1 MKRIEYALATLL
13 LLCSCQEKIDY
24 WMSDA
29 ATATMDRIVGEYAL
43 ESAEW
48 SEGRIDLND
57 DGISDPDF
65 LTELSTA
72 MGGRELRHLNVDMDE
87 TFAYK
92 VRIVWECRVAQ
103 LYVYPNWR
111 SEVWWEPYSLYEAFE
126 IEADGTFP
134 QSLTFPGREFE
145 DDMGYKK
152 QLYVFKDIVCE
163 FKDFDVLSI
172 KAETVFYD
180 YSSESVQRGTVTYF
194 FKCVSGKGKSP
205 VAEPVE
211 VSEIGIQERNCM
223 KTNEDRM
230 IDFVAKSYEE
240 NRFDPKKA
248 LARSQNGSLRRS
260 LSLSKRT
267 VMLKRIAGV
276 AAAAAVGIFL
286 YLSWLTSWTG
296 YAAYDIAQT
305 FTLPDSS
312 SVTLAPGSTLRLQ
325 KHKDKRLVQ
334 MTGKV
339 YFNVRHDDRAPFRV
353 DAGSGFVKV
362 LGTRFQVDSRDPISV
377 SVVSGKVLFSAIRS
391 GEEALI
397 LTKGQSAVLDP
408 AASKPV
414 EITPKHPNPAA
425 WATGEFIYD
434 NTPLPEV
441 LSELSEY
448 YDVTLV
454 AFDAGHSSGESRRLS
469 GEFSTSSLQEI
480 LNLIN
485 SALGTDIQI
494 ESQPT
499 R

>member
-1 MKRIEYALATLL
+1 
-13 LLCSCQEKIDY
+13 
-24 WMSDA
+24 
-29 ATATMDRIVGEYAL
+29 
-43 ESAEW
+43 
-48 SEGRIDLND
+48 
-57 DGISDPDF
+57 
-65 LTELSTA
+65 
-72 MGGRELRHLNVDMDE
+72 
-87 TFAYK
+87 
-92 VRIVWECRVAQ
+92 
-103 LYVYPNWR
+103 
-111 SEVWWEPYSLYEAFE
+111 
-126 IEADGTFP
+126 
-134 QSLTFPGREFE
+134 
-145 DDMGYKK
+145 
-152 QLYVFKDIVCE
+152 
-163 FKDFDVLSI
+163 
-172 KAETVFYD
+172 
-180 YSSESVQRGTVTYF
+180 
-194 FKCVSGKGKSP
+194 
-205 VAEPVE
+205 
-211 VSEIGIQERNCM
+211 M

-276 AAAAAVGIFL
+276 ATAAAVGIFL
-286 YLSWLTSWTG
+286 YLPWLTSWTD

-441 LSELSEY
+441 LSELSKY

-485 SALGTDIQI
+485 SALGSDIQI

>member
-1 MKRIEYALATLL
+1 
-13 LLCSCQEKIDY
+13 
-24 WMSDA
+24 
-29 ATATMDRIVGEYAL
+29 
-43 ESAEW
+43 
-48 SEGRIDLND
+48 
-57 DGISDPDF
+57 
-65 LTELSTA
+65 
-72 MGGRELRHLNVDMDE
+72 
-87 TFAYK
+87 
-92 VRIVWECRVAQ
+92 
-103 LYVYPNWR
+103 
-111 SEVWWEPYSLYEAFE
+111 
-126 IEADGTFP
+126 
-134 QSLTFPGREFE
+134 
-145 DDMGYKK
+145 
-152 QLYVFKDIVCE
+152 
-163 FKDFDVLSI
+163 
-172 KAETVFYD
+172 
-180 YSSESVQRGTVTYF
+180 
-194 FKCVSGKGKSP
+194 
-205 VAEPVE
+205 
-211 VSEIGIQERNCM
+211 M

-286 YLSWLTSWTG
+286 YLSWLTSWTD

-312 SVTLAPGSTLRLQ
+312 SVTLAPGSTLSLQ

-454 AFDAGHSSGESRRLS
+454 AFDAGHSSGESLRLS

>member
-1 MKRIEYALATLL
+1 
-13 LLCSCQEKIDY
+13 
-24 WMSDA
+24 
-29 ATATMDRIVGEYAL
+29 
-43 ESAEW
+43 
-48 SEGRIDLND
+48 
-57 DGISDPDF
+57 
-65 LTELSTA
+65 
-72 MGGRELRHLNVDMDE
+72 
-87 TFAYK
+87 
-92 VRIVWECRVAQ
+92 
-103 LYVYPNWR
+103 
-111 SEVWWEPYSLYEAFE
+111 
-126 IEADGTFP
+126 
-134 QSLTFPGREFE
+134 
-145 DDMGYKK
+145 
-152 QLYVFKDIVCE
+152 
-163 FKDFDVLSI
+163 
-172 KAETVFYD
+172 
-180 YSSESVQRGTVTYF
+180 
-194 FKCVSGKGKSP
+194 
-205 VAEPVE
+205 
-211 VSEIGIQERNCM
+211 M

-312 SVTLAPGSTLRLQ
+312 SVTLAPGSTLSLQ

-469 GEFSTSSLQEI
+469 GEFSTSSLPEI

>member
-1 MKRIEYALATLL
+1 
-13 LLCSCQEKIDY
+13 
-24 WMSDA
+24 
-29 ATATMDRIVGEYAL
+29 
-43 ESAEW
+43 
-48 SEGRIDLND
+48 
-57 DGISDPDF
+57 
-65 LTELSTA
+65 
-72 MGGRELRHLNVDMDE
+72 
-87 TFAYK
+87 
-92 VRIVWECRVAQ
+92 
-103 LYVYPNWR
+103 
-111 SEVWWEPYSLYEAFE
+111 
-126 IEADGTFP
+126 
-134 QSLTFPGREFE
+134 
-145 DDMGYKK
+145 
-152 QLYVFKDIVCE
+152 
-163 FKDFDVLSI
+163 
-172 KAETVFYD
+172 
-180 YSSESVQRGTVTYF
+180 
-194 FKCVSGKGKSP
+194 
-205 VAEPVE
+205 
-211 VSEIGIQERNCM
+211 M

-276 AAAAAVGIFL
+276 AAVAAVGIFL
-286 YLSWLTSWTG
+286 YLSWLTSWTD

-339 YFNVRHDDRAPFRV
+339 YFNVRNDDRAPFRV

>member
-1 MKRIEYALATLL
+1 
-13 LLCSCQEKIDY
+13 
-24 WMSDA
+24 
-29 ATATMDRIVGEYAL
+29 
-43 ESAEW
+43 
-48 SEGRIDLND
+48 
-57 DGISDPDF
+57 
-65 LTELSTA
+65 
-72 MGGRELRHLNVDMDE
+72 
-87 TFAYK
+87 
-92 VRIVWECRVAQ
+92 
-103 LYVYPNWR
+103 
-111 SEVWWEPYSLYEAFE
+111 
-126 IEADGTFP
+126 
-134 QSLTFPGREFE
+134 
-145 DDMGYKK
+145 
-152 QLYVFKDIVCE
+152 
-163 FKDFDVLSI
+163 
-172 KAETVFYD
+172 
-180 YSSESVQRGTVTYF
+180 
-194 FKCVSGKGKSP
+194 
-205 VAEPVE
+205 
-211 VSEIGIQERNCM
+211 M

-312 SVTLAPGSTLRLQ
+312 SVTLAPGSTLSLQ

-362 LGTRFQVDSRDPISV
+362 LGTRFQVDARDPISV

-454 AFDAGHSSGESRRLS
+454 AFDAGRSSGESRSLS

>member
-1 MKRIEYALATLL
+1 
-13 LLCSCQEKIDY
+13 
-24 WMSDA
+24 
-29 ATATMDRIVGEYAL
+29 
-43 ESAEW
+43 
-48 SEGRIDLND
+48 
-57 DGISDPDF
+57 
-65 LTELSTA
+65 
-72 MGGRELRHLNVDMDE
+72 
-87 TFAYK
+87 
-92 VRIVWECRVAQ
+92 
-103 LYVYPNWR
+103 
-111 SEVWWEPYSLYEAFE
+111 
-126 IEADGTFP
+126 
-134 QSLTFPGREFE
+134 
-145 DDMGYKK
+145 
-152 QLYVFKDIVCE
+152 
-163 FKDFDVLSI
+163 
-172 KAETVFYD
+172 
-180 YSSESVQRGTVTYF
+180 
-194 FKCVSGKGKSP
+194 
-205 VAEPVE
+205 
-211 VSEIGIQERNCM
+211 M

-339 YFNVRHDDRAPFRV
+339 YFNVRHDDRTPFRV

-454 AFDAGHSSGESRRLS
+454 AFDAGHSSGESRSLS
-469 GEFSTSSLQEI
+469 GEFSTSSLPEI

-485 SALGTDIQI
+485 SALGSDIQI

>member
-1 MKRIEYALATLL
+1 
-13 LLCSCQEKIDY
+13 
-24 WMSDA
+24 
-29 ATATMDRIVGEYAL
+29 
-43 ESAEW
+43 
-48 SEGRIDLND
+48 
-57 DGISDPDF
+57 
-65 LTELSTA
+65 
-72 MGGRELRHLNVDMDE
+72 
-87 TFAYK
+87 
-92 VRIVWECRVAQ
+92 
-103 LYVYPNWR
+103 
-111 SEVWWEPYSLYEAFE
+111 
-126 IEADGTFP
+126 
-134 QSLTFPGREFE
+134 
-145 DDMGYKK
+145 
-152 QLYVFKDIVCE
+152 
-163 FKDFDVLSI
+163 
-172 KAETVFYD
+172 
-180 YSSESVQRGTVTYF
+180 
-194 FKCVSGKGKSP
+194 
-205 VAEPVE
+205 
-211 VSEIGIQERNCM
+211 M

-276 AAAAAVGIFL
+276 ATAAAVGIFL
-286 YLSWLTSWTG
+286 YLPWLTSWTD

-454 AFDAGHSSGESRRLS
+454 AFDAGHSSGESRSLS
-469 GEFSTSSLQEI
+469 GEFSTSSLPEI

>member
-1 MKRIEYALATLL
+1 
-13 LLCSCQEKIDY
+13 
-24 WMSDA
+24 
-29 ATATMDRIVGEYAL
+29 
-43 ESAEW
+43 
-48 SEGRIDLND
+48 
-57 DGISDPDF
+57 
-65 LTELSTA
+65 
-72 MGGRELRHLNVDMDE
+72 
-87 TFAYK
+87 
-92 VRIVWECRVAQ
+92 
-103 LYVYPNWR
+103 
-111 SEVWWEPYSLYEAFE
+111 
-126 IEADGTFP
+126 
-134 QSLTFPGREFE
+134 
-145 DDMGYKK
+145 
-152 QLYVFKDIVCE
+152 
-163 FKDFDVLSI
+163 
-172 KAETVFYD
+172 
-180 YSSESVQRGTVTYF
+180 
-194 FKCVSGKGKSP
+194 
-205 VAEPVE
+205 
-211 VSEIGIQERNCM
+211 M

-248 LARSQNGSLRRS
+248 LARSQNDSLRRS

-276 AAAAAVGIFL
+276 AAVAAVGIFL
-286 YLSWLTSWTG
+286 YLSWLTSWTD

-339 YFNVRHDDRAPFRV
+339 YFNVRNDDRAPFRV

>member
-1 MKRIEYALATLL
+1 
-13 LLCSCQEKIDY
+13 
-24 WMSDA
+24 
-29 ATATMDRIVGEYAL
+29 
-43 ESAEW
+43 
-48 SEGRIDLND
+48 
-57 DGISDPDF
+57 
-65 LTELSTA
+65 
-72 MGGRELRHLNVDMDE
+72 
-87 TFAYK
+87 
-92 VRIVWECRVAQ
+92 
-103 LYVYPNWR
+103 
-111 SEVWWEPYSLYEAFE
+111 
-126 IEADGTFP
+126 
-134 QSLTFPGREFE
+134 
-145 DDMGYKK
+145 
-152 QLYVFKDIVCE
+152 
-163 FKDFDVLSI
+163 
-172 KAETVFYD
+172 
-180 YSSESVQRGTVTYF
+180 
-194 FKCVSGKGKSP
+194 
-205 VAEPVE
+205 
-211 VSEIGIQERNCM
+211 M

-248 LARSQNGSLRRS
+248 LARSQNGTLHRS

-286 YLSWLTSWTG
+286 YLSWLTSWTD

-434 NTPLPEV
+434 NTSLPEV

-448 YDVTLV
+448 YGVTLV
-454 AFDAGHSSGESRRLS
+454 AFDAGHSSGESRSLS
-469 GEFSTSSLQEI
+469 GEFSTSSLPEI

>member
-1 MKRIEYALATLL
+1 
-13 LLCSCQEKIDY
+13 
-24 WMSDA
+24 
-29 ATATMDRIVGEYAL
+29 
-43 ESAEW
+43 
-48 SEGRIDLND
+48 
-57 DGISDPDF
+57 
-65 LTELSTA
+65 
-72 MGGRELRHLNVDMDE
+72 
-87 TFAYK
+87 
-92 VRIVWECRVAQ
+92 
-103 LYVYPNWR
+103 
-111 SEVWWEPYSLYEAFE
+111 
-126 IEADGTFP
+126 
-134 QSLTFPGREFE
+134 
-145 DDMGYKK
+145 
-152 QLYVFKDIVCE
+152 
-163 FKDFDVLSI
+163 
-172 KAETVFYD
+172 
-180 YSSESVQRGTVTYF
+180 
-194 FKCVSGKGKSP
+194 
-205 VAEPVE
+205 
-211 VSEIGIQERNCM
+211 M

-408 AASKPV
+408 DASKPV

>member
-1 MKRIEYALATLL
+1 
-13 LLCSCQEKIDY
+13 
-24 WMSDA
+24 
-29 ATATMDRIVGEYAL
+29 
-43 ESAEW
+43 
-48 SEGRIDLND
+48 
-57 DGISDPDF
+57 
-65 LTELSTA
+65 
-72 MGGRELRHLNVDMDE
+72 
-87 TFAYK
+87 
-92 VRIVWECRVAQ
+92 
-103 LYVYPNWR
+103 
-111 SEVWWEPYSLYEAFE
+111 
-126 IEADGTFP
+126 
-134 QSLTFPGREFE
+134 
-145 DDMGYKK
+145 
-152 QLYVFKDIVCE
+152 
-163 FKDFDVLSI
+163 
-172 KAETVFYD
+172 
-180 YSSESVQRGTVTYF
+180 
-194 FKCVSGKGKSP
+194 
-205 VAEPVE
+205 
-211 VSEIGIQERNCM
+211 M

-276 AAAAAVGIFL
+276 ATAAAVGIFL
-286 YLSWLTSWTG
+286 YLPWLTSWTD

-353 DAGSGFVKV
+353 DAGTGFVKV
-362 LGTRFQVDSRDPISV
+362 LGTRFQVDALDSTSV
-377 SVVSGKVLFSAIRS
+377 SVVSGKVLFTDSRS
-391 GEEALI
+391 DGEGLI

>member
-1 MKRIEYALATLL
+1 
-13 LLCSCQEKIDY
+13 
-24 WMSDA
+24 
-29 ATATMDRIVGEYAL
+29 
-43 ESAEW
+43 
-48 SEGRIDLND
+48 
-57 DGISDPDF
+57 
-65 LTELSTA
+65 
-72 MGGRELRHLNVDMDE
+72 
-87 TFAYK
+87 
-92 VRIVWECRVAQ
+92 
-103 LYVYPNWR
+103 
-111 SEVWWEPYSLYEAFE
+111 
-126 IEADGTFP
+126 
-134 QSLTFPGREFE
+134 
-145 DDMGYKK
+145 
-152 QLYVFKDIVCE
+152 
-163 FKDFDVLSI
+163 
-172 KAETVFYD
+172 
-180 YSSESVQRGTVTYF
+180 
-194 FKCVSGKGKSP
+194 
-205 VAEPVE
+205 
-211 VSEIGIQERNCM
+211 M

-286 YLSWLTSWTG
+286 YLSWLTSWTD

-339 YFNVRHDDRAPFRV
+339 YFNVRNDDRAPFRV

-485 SALGTDIQI
+485 SALGSDIQI

>member
-1 MKRIEYALATLL
+1 
-13 LLCSCQEKIDY
+13 
-24 WMSDA
+24 
-29 ATATMDRIVGEYAL
+29 
-43 ESAEW
+43 
-48 SEGRIDLND
+48 
-57 DGISDPDF
+57 
-65 LTELSTA
+65 
-72 MGGRELRHLNVDMDE
+72 
-87 TFAYK
+87 
-92 VRIVWECRVAQ
+92 
-103 LYVYPNWR
+103 
-111 SEVWWEPYSLYEAFE
+111 
-126 IEADGTFP
+126 
-134 QSLTFPGREFE
+134 
-145 DDMGYKK
+145 
-152 QLYVFKDIVCE
+152 
-163 FKDFDVLSI
+163 
-172 KAETVFYD
+172 
-180 YSSESVQRGTVTYF
+180 
-194 FKCVSGKGKSP
+194 
-205 VAEPVE
+205 
-211 VSEIGIQERNCM
+211 M

-276 AAAAAVGIFL
+276 AAVAAVGIFL
-286 YLSWLTSWTG
+286 YLSWLTSWTD
-296 YAAYDIAQT
+296 YAAYDIAQI

-391 GEEALI
+391 GEEAMI

>member
-1 MKRIEYALATLL
+1 
-13 LLCSCQEKIDY
+13 
-24 WMSDA
+24 
-29 ATATMDRIVGEYAL
+29 
-43 ESAEW
+43 
-48 SEGRIDLND
+48 
-57 DGISDPDF
+57 
-65 LTELSTA
+65 
-72 MGGRELRHLNVDMDE
+72 
-87 TFAYK
+87 
-92 VRIVWECRVAQ
+92 
-103 LYVYPNWR
+103 
-111 SEVWWEPYSLYEAFE
+111 
-126 IEADGTFP
+126 
-134 QSLTFPGREFE
+134 
-145 DDMGYKK
+145 
-152 QLYVFKDIVCE
+152 
-163 FKDFDVLSI
+163 
-172 KAETVFYD
+172 
-180 YSSESVQRGTVTYF
+180 
-194 FKCVSGKGKSP
+194 
-205 VAEPVE
+205 
-211 VSEIGIQERNCM
+211 M

-286 YLSWLTSWTG
+286 YLSWLTSWTD

-391 GEEALI
+391 GEKALI

-454 AFDAGHSSGESRRLS
+454 AFDAGHSSGESRSLS

>member
-1 MKRIEYALATLL
+1 
-13 LLCSCQEKIDY
+13 
-24 WMSDA
+24 
-29 ATATMDRIVGEYAL
+29 
-43 ESAEW
+43 
-48 SEGRIDLND
+48 
-57 DGISDPDF
+57 
-65 LTELSTA
+65 
-72 MGGRELRHLNVDMDE
+72 
-87 TFAYK
+87 
-92 VRIVWECRVAQ
+92 
-103 LYVYPNWR
+103 
-111 SEVWWEPYSLYEAFE
+111 
-126 IEADGTFP
+126 
-134 QSLTFPGREFE
+134 
-145 DDMGYKK
+145 
-152 QLYVFKDIVCE
+152 
-163 FKDFDVLSI
+163 
-172 KAETVFYD
+172 
-180 YSSESVQRGTVTYF
+180 
-194 FKCVSGKGKSP
+194 
-205 VAEPVE
+205 
-211 VSEIGIQERNCM
+211 M

-286 YLSWLTSWTG
+286 YLSWLTSWTD

-397 LTKGQSAVLDP
+397 LTKGQSAVLDS

>member
-1 MKRIEYALATLL
+1 
-13 LLCSCQEKIDY
+13 
-24 WMSDA
+24 
-29 ATATMDRIVGEYAL
+29 
-43 ESAEW
+43 
-48 SEGRIDLND
+48 
-57 DGISDPDF
+57 
-65 LTELSTA
+65 
-72 MGGRELRHLNVDMDE
+72 
-87 TFAYK
+87 
-92 VRIVWECRVAQ
+92 
-103 LYVYPNWR
+103 
-111 SEVWWEPYSLYEAFE
+111 
-126 IEADGTFP
+126 
-134 QSLTFPGREFE
+134 
-145 DDMGYKK
+145 
-152 QLYVFKDIVCE
+152 
-163 FKDFDVLSI
+163 
-172 KAETVFYD
+172 
-180 YSSESVQRGTVTYF
+180 
-194 FKCVSGKGKSP
+194 
-205 VAEPVE
+205 
-211 VSEIGIQERNCM
+211 M

-286 YLSWLTSWTG
+286 YLSWLTQWTG

-312 SVTLAPGSTLRLQ
+312 SVTLAPGSTLSLQ

-353 DAGSGFVKV
+353 NAGSGFVKV

>member
-1 MKRIEYALATLL
+1 
-13 LLCSCQEKIDY
+13 
-24 WMSDA
+24 
-29 ATATMDRIVGEYAL
+29 
-43 ESAEW
+43 
-48 SEGRIDLND
+48 
-57 DGISDPDF
+57 
-65 LTELSTA
+65 
-72 MGGRELRHLNVDMDE
+72 
-87 TFAYK
+87 
-92 VRIVWECRVAQ
+92 
-103 LYVYPNWR
+103 
-111 SEVWWEPYSLYEAFE
+111 
-126 IEADGTFP
+126 
-134 QSLTFPGREFE
+134 
-145 DDMGYKK
+145 
-152 QLYVFKDIVCE
+152 
-163 FKDFDVLSI
+163 
-172 KAETVFYD
+172 
-180 YSSESVQRGTVTYF
+180 
-194 FKCVSGKGKSP
+194 
-205 VAEPVE
+205 
-211 VSEIGIQERNCM
+211 M

-362 LGTRFQVDSRDPISV
+362 LGTRFQVDALDSTSV
-377 SVVSGKVLFSAIRS
+377 SVVSGKVLFTDSRS
-391 GEEALI
+391 DGEGLI

-448 YDVTLV
+448 YGVTLV
-454 AFDAGHSSGESRRLS
+454 AFDAGHSSGESRSLS

>member
-1 MKRIEYALATLL
+1 
-13 LLCSCQEKIDY
+13 
-24 WMSDA
+24 
-29 ATATMDRIVGEYAL
+29 
-43 ESAEW
+43 
-48 SEGRIDLND
+48 
-57 DGISDPDF
+57 
-65 LTELSTA
+65 
-72 MGGRELRHLNVDMDE
+72 
-87 TFAYK
+87 
-92 VRIVWECRVAQ
+92 
-103 LYVYPNWR
+103 
-111 SEVWWEPYSLYEAFE
+111 
-126 IEADGTFP
+126 
-134 QSLTFPGREFE
+134 
-145 DDMGYKK
+145 
-152 QLYVFKDIVCE
+152 
-163 FKDFDVLSI
+163 
-172 KAETVFYD
+172 
-180 YSSESVQRGTVTYF
+180 
-194 FKCVSGKGKSP
+194 
-205 VAEPVE
+205 
-211 VSEIGIQERNCM
+211 M

-248 LARSQNGSLRRS
+248 LARSQNGTLHRS

-267 VMLKRIAGV
+267 VMLKRIIGI
-276 AAAAAVGIFL
+276 AAAVIVGIFL
-286 YLSWLTSWTG
+286 YTSWRTSWTD
-296 YAAYDIAQT
+296 YMAYDIPQT

-312 SVTLAPGSTLRLQ
+312 SVTLAPGATLRLQ
-325 KHKDKRLVQ
+325 RHKDNRLVQ

-434 NTPLPEV
+434 NTPLSEV

-454 AFDAGHSSGESRRLS
+454 AFDAGHSSGESRSLS
-469 GEFSTSSLQEI
+469 GEFSTSSLPEI

-494 ESQPT
+494 ESQPV

>member
-1 MKRIEYALATLL
+1 
-13 LLCSCQEKIDY
+13 
-24 WMSDA
+24 
-29 ATATMDRIVGEYAL
+29 
-43 ESAEW
+43 
-48 SEGRIDLND
+48 
-57 DGISDPDF
+57 
-65 LTELSTA
+65 
-72 MGGRELRHLNVDMDE
+72 
-87 TFAYK
+87 
-92 VRIVWECRVAQ
+92 
-103 LYVYPNWR
+103 
-111 SEVWWEPYSLYEAFE
+111 
-126 IEADGTFP
+126 
-134 QSLTFPGREFE
+134 
-145 DDMGYKK
+145 
-152 QLYVFKDIVCE
+152 
-163 FKDFDVLSI
+163 
-172 KAETVFYD
+172 
-180 YSSESVQRGTVTYF
+180 
-194 FKCVSGKGKSP
+194 
-205 VAEPVE
+205 
-211 VSEIGIQERNCM
+211 M

-248 LARSQNGSLRRS
+248 LARSQNGTLHRS

-391 GEEALI
+391 GEKALI

>member
-1 MKRIEYALATLL
+1 
-13 LLCSCQEKIDY
+13 
-24 WMSDA
+24 
-29 ATATMDRIVGEYAL
+29 
-43 ESAEW
+43 
-48 SEGRIDLND
+48 
-57 DGISDPDF
+57 
-65 LTELSTA
+65 
-72 MGGRELRHLNVDMDE
+72 
-87 TFAYK
+87 
-92 VRIVWECRVAQ
+92 
-103 LYVYPNWR
+103 
-111 SEVWWEPYSLYEAFE
+111 
-126 IEADGTFP
+126 
-134 QSLTFPGREFE
+134 
-145 DDMGYKK
+145 
-152 QLYVFKDIVCE
+152 
-163 FKDFDVLSI
+163 
-172 KAETVFYD
+172 
-180 YSSESVQRGTVTYF
+180 
-194 FKCVSGKGKSP
+194 
-205 VAEPVE
+205 
-211 VSEIGIQERNCM
+211 M

-240 NRFDPKKA
+240 NLFDPKKA

-454 AFDAGHSSGESRRLS
+454 AFDAGHSSGESRSLS

>member
-1 MKRIEYALATLL
+1 
-13 LLCSCQEKIDY
+13 
-24 WMSDA
+24 
-29 ATATMDRIVGEYAL
+29 
-43 ESAEW
+43 
-48 SEGRIDLND
+48 
-57 DGISDPDF
+57 
-65 LTELSTA
+65 
-72 MGGRELRHLNVDMDE
+72 
-87 TFAYK
+87 
-92 VRIVWECRVAQ
+92 
-103 LYVYPNWR
+103 
-111 SEVWWEPYSLYEAFE
+111 
-126 IEADGTFP
+126 
-134 QSLTFPGREFE
+134 
-145 DDMGYKK
+145 
-152 QLYVFKDIVCE
+152 
-163 FKDFDVLSI
+163 
-172 KAETVFYD
+172 
-180 YSSESVQRGTVTYF
+180 
-194 FKCVSGKGKSP
+194 
-205 VAEPVE
+205 
-211 VSEIGIQERNCM
+211 M
-223 KTNEDRM
+223 KTKEDRM

-267 VMLKRIAGV
+267 VMLKRIIGI
-276 AAAAAVGIFL
+276 AAAVIVGIFL
-286 YLSWLTSWTG
+286 YTSWRTSWTD
-296 YAAYDIAQT
+296 YMAYDIPQT

-312 SVTLAPGSTLRLQ
+312 SVTLAPGATLRLQ
-325 KHKDKRLVQ
+325 RHKDNRLVQ

-454 AFDAGHSSGESRRLS
+454 AFDAGHSSGESRSLS
-469 GEFSTSSLQEI
+469 GEFSTSSLPEI

>member
-1 MKRIEYALATLL
+1 
-13 LLCSCQEKIDY
+13 
-24 WMSDA
+24 
-29 ATATMDRIVGEYAL
+29 
-43 ESAEW
+43 
-48 SEGRIDLND
+48 
-57 DGISDPDF
+57 
-65 LTELSTA
+65 
-72 MGGRELRHLNVDMDE
+72 
-87 TFAYK
+87 
-92 VRIVWECRVAQ
+92 
-103 LYVYPNWR
+103 
-111 SEVWWEPYSLYEAFE
+111 
-126 IEADGTFP
+126 
-134 QSLTFPGREFE
+134 
-145 DDMGYKK
+145 
-152 QLYVFKDIVCE
+152 
-163 FKDFDVLSI
+163 
-172 KAETVFYD
+172 
-180 YSSESVQRGTVTYF
+180 
-194 FKCVSGKGKSP
+194 
-205 VAEPVE
+205 
-211 VSEIGIQERNCM
+211 M

-286 YLSWLTSWTG
+286 YLSWLTSWTD

-454 AFDAGHSSGESRRLS
+454 AFDAGHSSGESRSLS
-469 GEFSTSSLQEI
+469 GEFSTSSLPEI

>member
-1 MKRIEYALATLL
+1 
-13 LLCSCQEKIDY
+13 
-24 WMSDA
+24 
-29 ATATMDRIVGEYAL
+29 
-43 ESAEW
+43 
-48 SEGRIDLND
+48 
-57 DGISDPDF
+57 
-65 LTELSTA
+65 
-72 MGGRELRHLNVDMDE
+72 
-87 TFAYK
+87 
-92 VRIVWECRVAQ
+92 
-103 LYVYPNWR
+103 
-111 SEVWWEPYSLYEAFE
+111 
-126 IEADGTFP
+126 
-134 QSLTFPGREFE
+134 
-145 DDMGYKK
+145 
-152 QLYVFKDIVCE
+152 
-163 FKDFDVLSI
+163 
-172 KAETVFYD
+172 
-180 YSSESVQRGTVTYF
+180 
-194 FKCVSGKGKSP
+194 
-205 VAEPVE
+205 
-211 VSEIGIQERNCM
+211 M

-377 SVVSGKVLFSAIRS
+377 SVVSGKVLFTDSRS
-391 GEEALI
+391 DGEGLI

-448 YDVTLV
+448 YGVTLV
-454 AFDAGHSSGESRRLS
+454 AFDAGHSSGESRSLS
-469 GEFSTSSLQEI
+469 GEFSTSSLPEI

-494 ESQPT
+494 ESQPM

>member
-1 MKRIEYALATLL
+1 
-13 LLCSCQEKIDY
+13 
-24 WMSDA
+24 
-29 ATATMDRIVGEYAL
+29 
-43 ESAEW
+43 
-48 SEGRIDLND
+48 
-57 DGISDPDF
+57 
-65 LTELSTA
+65 
-72 MGGRELRHLNVDMDE
+72 
-87 TFAYK
+87 
-92 VRIVWECRVAQ
+92 
-103 LYVYPNWR
+103 
-111 SEVWWEPYSLYEAFE
+111 
-126 IEADGTFP
+126 
-134 QSLTFPGREFE
+134 
-145 DDMGYKK
+145 
-152 QLYVFKDIVCE
+152 
-163 FKDFDVLSI
+163 
-172 KAETVFYD
+172 
-180 YSSESVQRGTVTYF
+180 
-194 FKCVSGKGKSP
+194 
-205 VAEPVE
+205 
-211 VSEIGIQERNCM
+211 M

-260 LSLSKRT
+260 LILSKRT

-276 AAAAAVGIFL
+276 AAVAAVGIFL
-286 YLSWLTSWTG
+286 YLSWLTSWTD

-312 SVTLAPGSTLRLQ
+312 SVTLAPGSTLSLQ

>member
-1 MKRIEYALATLL
+1 
-13 LLCSCQEKIDY
+13 
-24 WMSDA
+24 
-29 ATATMDRIVGEYAL
+29 
-43 ESAEW
+43 
-48 SEGRIDLND
+48 
-57 DGISDPDF
+57 
-65 LTELSTA
+65 
-72 MGGRELRHLNVDMDE
+72 
-87 TFAYK
+87 
-92 VRIVWECRVAQ
+92 
-103 LYVYPNWR
+103 
-111 SEVWWEPYSLYEAFE
+111 
-126 IEADGTFP
+126 
-134 QSLTFPGREFE
+134 
-145 DDMGYKK
+145 
-152 QLYVFKDIVCE
+152 
-163 FKDFDVLSI
+163 
-172 KAETVFYD
+172 
-180 YSSESVQRGTVTYF
+180 
-194 FKCVSGKGKSP
+194 
-205 VAEPVE
+205 
-211 VSEIGIQERNCM
+211 M

-286 YLSWLTSWTG
+286 YLSWLTSWID

>member
-1 MKRIEYALATLL
+1 
-13 LLCSCQEKIDY
+13 
-24 WMSDA
+24 
-29 ATATMDRIVGEYAL
+29 
-43 ESAEW
+43 
-48 SEGRIDLND
+48 
-57 DGISDPDF
+57 
-65 LTELSTA
+65 
-72 MGGRELRHLNVDMDE
+72 
-87 TFAYK
+87 
-92 VRIVWECRVAQ
+92 
-103 LYVYPNWR
+103 
-111 SEVWWEPYSLYEAFE
+111 
-126 IEADGTFP
+126 
-134 QSLTFPGREFE
+134 
-145 DDMGYKK
+145 
-152 QLYVFKDIVCE
+152 
-163 FKDFDVLSI
+163 
-172 KAETVFYD
+172 
-180 YSSESVQRGTVTYF
+180 
-194 FKCVSGKGKSP
+194 
-205 VAEPVE
+205 
-211 VSEIGIQERNCM
+211 M

-240 NRFDPKKA
+240 KRFDPKKA

-353 DAGSGFVKV
+353 NAGSGFVKV

-454 AFDAGHSSGESRRLS
+454 AFDAGHSSGESRSLS
-469 GEFSTSSLQEI
+469 GEFSTSSLPEI

>member
-1 MKRIEYALATLL
+1 
-13 LLCSCQEKIDY
+13 
-24 WMSDA
+24 
-29 ATATMDRIVGEYAL
+29 
-43 ESAEW
+43 
-48 SEGRIDLND
+48 
-57 DGISDPDF
+57 
-65 LTELSTA
+65 
-72 MGGRELRHLNVDMDE
+72 
-87 TFAYK
+87 
-92 VRIVWECRVAQ
+92 
-103 LYVYPNWR
+103 
-111 SEVWWEPYSLYEAFE
+111 
-126 IEADGTFP
+126 
-134 QSLTFPGREFE
+134 
-145 DDMGYKK
+145 
-152 QLYVFKDIVCE
+152 
-163 FKDFDVLSI
+163 
-172 KAETVFYD
+172 
-180 YSSESVQRGTVTYF
+180 
-194 FKCVSGKGKSP
+194 
-205 VAEPVE
+205 
-211 VSEIGIQERNCM
+211 M

-362 LGTRFQVDSRDPISV
+362 LGTRFQVDARANSVAEPVEAHRRCDTHGHFGKLSDRGADSISV

-454 AFDAGHSSGESRRLS
+454 AFDAGHSSGESRSLS
-469 GEFSTSSLQEI
+469 GEFSTSSLPEI

-485 SALGTDIQI
+485 SALGSDIQI
-494 ESQPT
+494 ESQPM

>member
-1 MKRIEYALATLL
+1 
-13 LLCSCQEKIDY
+13 
-24 WMSDA
+24 
-29 ATATMDRIVGEYAL
+29 
-43 ESAEW
+43 
-48 SEGRIDLND
+48 
-57 DGISDPDF
+57 
-65 LTELSTA
+65 
-72 MGGRELRHLNVDMDE
+72 
-87 TFAYK
+87 
-92 VRIVWECRVAQ
+92 
-103 LYVYPNWR
+103 
-111 SEVWWEPYSLYEAFE
+111 
-126 IEADGTFP
+126 
-134 QSLTFPGREFE
+134 
-145 DDMGYKK
+145 
-152 QLYVFKDIVCE
+152 
-163 FKDFDVLSI
+163 
-172 KAETVFYD
+172 
-180 YSSESVQRGTVTYF
+180 
-194 FKCVSGKGKSP
+194 
-205 VAEPVE
+205 
-211 VSEIGIQERNCM
+211 M

-260 LSLSKRT
+260 LILSKRT

-276 AAAAAVGIFL
+276 AAAATVGIFL
-286 YLSWLTSWTG
+286 YLSWLTSWTD

-408 AASKPV
+408 AASRPV

>member
-1 MKRIEYALATLL
+1 
-13 LLCSCQEKIDY
+13 
-24 WMSDA
+24 
-29 ATATMDRIVGEYAL
+29 
-43 ESAEW
+43 
-48 SEGRIDLND
+48 
-57 DGISDPDF
+57 
-65 LTELSTA
+65 
-72 MGGRELRHLNVDMDE
+72 
-87 TFAYK
+87 
-92 VRIVWECRVAQ
+92 
-103 LYVYPNWR
+103 
-111 SEVWWEPYSLYEAFE
+111 
-126 IEADGTFP
+126 
-134 QSLTFPGREFE
+134 
-145 DDMGYKK
+145 
-152 QLYVFKDIVCE
+152 
-163 FKDFDVLSI
+163 
-172 KAETVFYD
+172 
-180 YSSESVQRGTVTYF
+180 
-194 FKCVSGKGKSP
+194 
-205 VAEPVE
+205 
-211 VSEIGIQERNCM
+211 M

-260 LSLSKRT
+260 LILSKRT

-286 YLSWLTSWTG
+286 YLSWLTSWTD

-494 ESQPT
+494 KSQPT

>member
-1 MKRIEYALATLL
+1 
-13 LLCSCQEKIDY
+13 
-24 WMSDA
+24 
-29 ATATMDRIVGEYAL
+29 
-43 ESAEW
+43 
-48 SEGRIDLND
+48 
-57 DGISDPDF
+57 
-65 LTELSTA
+65 
-72 MGGRELRHLNVDMDE
+72 
-87 TFAYK
+87 
-92 VRIVWECRVAQ
+92 
-103 LYVYPNWR
+103 
-111 SEVWWEPYSLYEAFE
+111 
-126 IEADGTFP
+126 
-134 QSLTFPGREFE
+134 
-145 DDMGYKK
+145 
-152 QLYVFKDIVCE
+152 
-163 FKDFDVLSI
+163 
-172 KAETVFYD
+172 
-180 YSSESVQRGTVTYF
+180 
-194 FKCVSGKGKSP
+194 
-205 VAEPVE
+205 
-211 VSEIGIQERNCM
+211 M

-248 LARSQNGSLRRS
+248 LARSQNDSLRRS

-267 VMLKRIAGV
+267 VMFSRIAGI
-276 AAAAAVGIFL
+276 AAAAIIGIFL
-286 YLSWLTSWTG
+286 YTSWRTSWTD
-296 YAAYDIAQT
+296 YMAYDIPQT

-312 SVTLAPGSTLRLQ
+312 SVTLAPGATLRLQ
-325 KHKDKRLVQ
+325 RHKDNRLVQ
-334 MTGKV
+334 MTGKI
-339 YFNVRHDDRAPFRV
+339 YFNVRHDCRAPFRIDV
-353 DAGSGFVKV
+353 GLGFVKV
-362 LGTRFQVDSRDPISV
+362 LGTRFQVDAHANSVAEPVEAHRRSDTHGHFGKLSDRGADSISV

>member
-1 MKRIEYALATLL
+1 
-13 LLCSCQEKIDY
+13 
-24 WMSDA
+24 
-29 ATATMDRIVGEYAL
+29 
-43 ESAEW
+43 
-48 SEGRIDLND
+48 
-57 DGISDPDF
+57 
-65 LTELSTA
+65 
-72 MGGRELRHLNVDMDE
+72 
-87 TFAYK
+87 
-92 VRIVWECRVAQ
+92 
-103 LYVYPNWR
+103 
-111 SEVWWEPYSLYEAFE
+111 
-126 IEADGTFP
+126 
-134 QSLTFPGREFE
+134 
-145 DDMGYKK
+145 
-152 QLYVFKDIVCE
+152 
-163 FKDFDVLSI
+163 
-172 KAETVFYD
+172 
-180 YSSESVQRGTVTYF
+180 
-194 FKCVSGKGKSP
+194 
-205 VAEPVE
+205 
-211 VSEIGIQERNCM
+211 M

-276 AAAAAVGIFL
+276 AAVAAVGIFL
-286 YLSWLTSWTG
+286 YLSWLTSWTD

-312 SVTLAPGSTLRLQ
+312 SVTLAPGSTLSLQ

>member
-1 MKRIEYALATLL
+1 
-13 LLCSCQEKIDY
+13 
-24 WMSDA
+24 
-29 ATATMDRIVGEYAL
+29 
-43 ESAEW
+43 
-48 SEGRIDLND
+48 
-57 DGISDPDF
+57 
-65 LTELSTA
+65 
-72 MGGRELRHLNVDMDE
+72 
-87 TFAYK
+87 
-92 VRIVWECRVAQ
+92 
-103 LYVYPNWR
+103 
-111 SEVWWEPYSLYEAFE
+111 
-126 IEADGTFP
+126 
-134 QSLTFPGREFE
+134 
-145 DDMGYKK
+145 
-152 QLYVFKDIVCE
+152 
-163 FKDFDVLSI
+163 
-172 KAETVFYD
+172 
-180 YSSESVQRGTVTYF
+180 
-194 FKCVSGKGKSP
+194 
-205 VAEPVE
+205 
-211 VSEIGIQERNCM
+211 M

-286 YLSWLTSWTG
+286 YLSWLTQWTG
-296 YAAYDIAQT
+296 YAAYDIAQI

-353 DAGSGFVKV
+353 DAGFGFVKV

>member
-1 MKRIEYALATLL
+1 
-13 LLCSCQEKIDY
+13 
-24 WMSDA
+24 
-29 ATATMDRIVGEYAL
+29 
-43 ESAEW
+43 
-48 SEGRIDLND
+48 
-57 DGISDPDF
+57 
-65 LTELSTA
+65 
-72 MGGRELRHLNVDMDE
+72 
-87 TFAYK
+87 
-92 VRIVWECRVAQ
+92 
-103 LYVYPNWR
+103 
-111 SEVWWEPYSLYEAFE
+111 
-126 IEADGTFP
+126 
-134 QSLTFPGREFE
+134 
-145 DDMGYKK
+145 
-152 QLYVFKDIVCE
+152 
-163 FKDFDVLSI
+163 
-172 KAETVFYD
+172 
-180 YSSESVQRGTVTYF
+180 
-194 FKCVSGKGKSP
+194 
-205 VAEPVE
+205 
-211 VSEIGIQERNCM
+211 M

-286 YLSWLTSWTG
+286 YLSWLTSWTE

-312 SVTLAPGSTLRLQ
+312 SVTLAPGSTLSLQ

-362 LGTRFQVDSRDPISV
+362 LGTRFQVDAHANSVAEPVEAHRRSDTHGHFGKLSDRGADSISV

-454 AFDAGHSSGESRRLS
+454 AFDAGHSSGESRSLS
-469 GEFSTSSLQEI
+469 GEFSTSSLPEI

-485 SALGTDIQI
+485 SALGSDIQI
-494 ESQPT
+494 ESQPM

>member
-1 MKRIEYALATLL
+1 
-13 LLCSCQEKIDY
+13 
-24 WMSDA
+24 
-29 ATATMDRIVGEYAL
+29 
-43 ESAEW
+43 
-48 SEGRIDLND
+48 
-57 DGISDPDF
+57 
-65 LTELSTA
+65 
-72 MGGRELRHLNVDMDE
+72 
-87 TFAYK
+87 
-92 VRIVWECRVAQ
+92 
-103 LYVYPNWR
+103 
-111 SEVWWEPYSLYEAFE
+111 
-126 IEADGTFP
+126 
-134 QSLTFPGREFE
+134 
-145 DDMGYKK
+145 
-152 QLYVFKDIVCE
+152 
-163 FKDFDVLSI
+163 
-172 KAETVFYD
+172 
-180 YSSESVQRGTVTYF
+180 
-194 FKCVSGKGKSP
+194 
-205 VAEPVE
+205 
-211 VSEIGIQERNCM
+211 M

-248 LARSQNGSLRRS
+248 MARSQNGSLRRS

-286 YLSWLTSWTG
+286 YLSWLTSWTD

-408 AASKPV
+408 AASRPV

>member
-1 MKRIEYALATLL
+1 
-13 LLCSCQEKIDY
+13 
-24 WMSDA
+24 
-29 ATATMDRIVGEYAL
+29 
-43 ESAEW
+43 
-48 SEGRIDLND
+48 
-57 DGISDPDF
+57 
-65 LTELSTA
+65 
-72 MGGRELRHLNVDMDE
+72 
-87 TFAYK
+87 
-92 VRIVWECRVAQ
+92 
-103 LYVYPNWR
+103 
-111 SEVWWEPYSLYEAFE
+111 
-126 IEADGTFP
+126 
-134 QSLTFPGREFE
+134 
-145 DDMGYKK
+145 
-152 QLYVFKDIVCE
+152 
-163 FKDFDVLSI
+163 
-172 KAETVFYD
+172 
-180 YSSESVQRGTVTYF
+180 
-194 FKCVSGKGKSP
+194 
-205 VAEPVE
+205 
-211 VSEIGIQERNCM
+211 M

-286 YLSWLTSWTG
+286 YLSWLTSWTD

-391 GEEALI
+391 GEEAMI

-454 AFDAGHSSGESRRLS
+454 AFDAGHSSGESRSLS

-494 ESQPT
+494 KSQPT

>member
-1 MKRIEYALATLL
+1 
-13 LLCSCQEKIDY
+13 
-24 WMSDA
+24 
-29 ATATMDRIVGEYAL
+29 
-43 ESAEW
+43 
-48 SEGRIDLND
+48 
-57 DGISDPDF
+57 
-65 LTELSTA
+65 
-72 MGGRELRHLNVDMDE
+72 
-87 TFAYK
+87 
-92 VRIVWECRVAQ
+92 
-103 LYVYPNWR
+103 
-111 SEVWWEPYSLYEAFE
+111 
-126 IEADGTFP
+126 
-134 QSLTFPGREFE
+134 
-145 DDMGYKK
+145 
-152 QLYVFKDIVCE
+152 
-163 FKDFDVLSI
+163 
-172 KAETVFYD
+172 
-180 YSSESVQRGTVTYF
+180 
-194 FKCVSGKGKSP
+194 
-205 VAEPVE
+205 
-211 VSEIGIQERNCM
+211 M

-286 YLSWLTSWTG
+286 YLSWLTSWTD

-312 SVTLAPGSTLRLQ
+312 SVTLAPGSTLSLQ

-362 LGTRFQVDSRDPISV
+362 LGTRFQVDSRDPFSV

>member
-1 MKRIEYALATLL
+1 
-13 LLCSCQEKIDY
+13 
-24 WMSDA
+24 
-29 ATATMDRIVGEYAL
+29 
-43 ESAEW
+43 
-48 SEGRIDLND
+48 
-57 DGISDPDF
+57 
-65 LTELSTA
+65 
-72 MGGRELRHLNVDMDE
+72 
-87 TFAYK
+87 
-92 VRIVWECRVAQ
+92 
-103 LYVYPNWR
+103 
-111 SEVWWEPYSLYEAFE
+111 
-126 IEADGTFP
+126 
-134 QSLTFPGREFE
+134 
-145 DDMGYKK
+145 
-152 QLYVFKDIVCE
+152 
-163 FKDFDVLSI
+163 
-172 KAETVFYD
+172 
-180 YSSESVQRGTVTYF
+180 
-194 FKCVSGKGKSP
+194 
-205 VAEPVE
+205 
-211 VSEIGIQERNCM
+211 M

-260 LSLSKRT
+260 LSLSKRI

-286 YLSWLTSWTG
+286 YLSWLTSWTD

-312 SVTLAPGSTLRLQ
+312 SVTLAPGSTLSLQ

>member
-1 MKRIEYALATLL
+1 
-13 LLCSCQEKIDY
+13 
-24 WMSDA
+24 
-29 ATATMDRIVGEYAL
+29 
-43 ESAEW
+43 
-48 SEGRIDLND
+48 
-57 DGISDPDF
+57 
-65 LTELSTA
+65 
-72 MGGRELRHLNVDMDE
+72 
-87 TFAYK
+87 
-92 VRIVWECRVAQ
+92 
-103 LYVYPNWR
+103 
-111 SEVWWEPYSLYEAFE
+111 
-126 IEADGTFP
+126 
-134 QSLTFPGREFE
+134 
-145 DDMGYKK
+145 
-152 QLYVFKDIVCE
+152 
-163 FKDFDVLSI
+163 
-172 KAETVFYD
+172 
-180 YSSESVQRGTVTYF
+180 
-194 FKCVSGKGKSP
+194 
-205 VAEPVE
+205 
-211 VSEIGIQERNCM
+211 M

-286 YLSWLTSWTG
+286 YLSWLTSWTD

-408 AASKPV
+408 AASRPV

-454 AFDAGHSSGESRRLS
+454 AFDAGHSSGESRSLS
-469 GEFSTSSLQEI
+469 GEFSTSSLPEI

-485 SALGTDIQI
+485 SALGSDIQI

>member
-1 MKRIEYALATLL
+1 
-13 LLCSCQEKIDY
+13 
-24 WMSDA
+24 
-29 ATATMDRIVGEYAL
+29 
-43 ESAEW
+43 
-48 SEGRIDLND
+48 
-57 DGISDPDF
+57 
-65 LTELSTA
+65 
-72 MGGRELRHLNVDMDE
+72 
-87 TFAYK
+87 
-92 VRIVWECRVAQ
+92 
-103 LYVYPNWR
+103 
-111 SEVWWEPYSLYEAFE
+111 
-126 IEADGTFP
+126 
-134 QSLTFPGREFE
+134 
-145 DDMGYKK
+145 
-152 QLYVFKDIVCE
+152 
-163 FKDFDVLSI
+163 
-172 KAETVFYD
+172 
-180 YSSESVQRGTVTYF
+180 
-194 FKCVSGKGKSP
+194 
-205 VAEPVE
+205 
-211 VSEIGIQERNCM
+211 M

-312 SVTLAPGSTLRLQ
+312 SVTLAPGSTLSLQ

-454 AFDAGHSSGESRRLS
+454 AFDAGHSSGESRSLS

>member
-1 MKRIEYALATLL
+1 
-13 LLCSCQEKIDY
+13 
-24 WMSDA
+24 
-29 ATATMDRIVGEYAL
+29 
-43 ESAEW
+43 
-48 SEGRIDLND
+48 
-57 DGISDPDF
+57 
-65 LTELSTA
+65 
-72 MGGRELRHLNVDMDE
+72 
-87 TFAYK
+87 
-92 VRIVWECRVAQ
+92 
-103 LYVYPNWR
+103 
-111 SEVWWEPYSLYEAFE
+111 
-126 IEADGTFP
+126 
-134 QSLTFPGREFE
+134 
-145 DDMGYKK
+145 
-152 QLYVFKDIVCE
+152 
-163 FKDFDVLSI
+163 
-172 KAETVFYD
+172 
-180 YSSESVQRGTVTYF
+180 
-194 FKCVSGKGKSP
+194 
-205 VAEPVE
+205 
-211 VSEIGIQERNCM
+211 M

-286 YLSWLTSWTG
+286 YLSWLTSWTD

-362 LGTRFQVDSRDPISV
+362 LGTRFEVDSRDPISV

-391 GEEALI
+391 GEKALI